1 MSKQGS
7 KLVIKEAFQ
16 YLLSKSKK
24 VQYYNILKLEIPGLE
39 NVKTEEEDVPER
51 QKEGYLNKKQTARL
65 CSEK

>member
-1 MSKQGS
+1 MAKQGS

-51 QKEGYLNKKQTARL
+51 QKEGYLKKKQTARL
-65 CSEK
+65 CNAK

>member
-1 MSKQGS
+1 MSKHGS

-16 YLLSKSKK
+16 YPHSKNKK

-51 QKEGYLNKKQTARL
+51 
-65 CSEK
+65 

>member
-7 KLVIKEAFQ
+7 KLVIKEA
-16 YLLSKSKK
+16 YPHSKNKK

-51 QKEGYLNKKQTARL
+51 
-65 CSEK
+65 

>member
-39 NVKTEEEDVPER
+39 NVKTGEEDVPER
-51 QKEGYLNKKQTARL
+51 QKEGYLKKKQTARL
-65 CSEK
+65 CNAK